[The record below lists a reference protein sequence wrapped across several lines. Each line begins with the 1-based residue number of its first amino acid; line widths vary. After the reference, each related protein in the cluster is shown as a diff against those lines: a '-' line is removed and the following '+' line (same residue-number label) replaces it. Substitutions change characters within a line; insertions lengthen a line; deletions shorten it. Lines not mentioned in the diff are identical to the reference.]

1 MGSAFPD
8 TPGSEALCVMG
19 DLGPRAILTAAGV
32 AQCAPVTTRLTAPSA
47 EQRTSLKK
55 VPFQKAGNA
64 AEKTGACVLEAGP
77 SGVTAVMTQPC
88 SCARALVPR
97 GKGLQGRLSGGHAK
111 RPRDAF

>member
-1 MGSAFPD
+1 MAHDVWPDNVAWTGVGSAFPD

-64 AEKTGACVLEAGP
+64 AEKTGPVSWKQDPAEL
-77 SGVTAVMTQPC
+77 
-88 SCARALVPR
+88 L
-97 GKGLQGRLSGGHAK
+97 L
-111 RPRDAF
+111 